1 MRKVIELLGFKRRLG
16 TGWLL
21 LTLFL
26 IVPLVGLASL
36 APGQEGVAR
45 GKMSAAPPS
54 PDRWEPEQYEAQ
66 EEALLDARVQQYMRG
81 HRAEVFGV
89 RQVRDQ
95 YTRASRACVQADCWL
110 VEIYLWDENSTVLAI
125 VNVETDEVLDVLYQ
139 PGIRPGIPAR
149 LEERAL
155 EIAFN
160 DPEVIRVLGYR
171 PTASPWSPMVSGL
184 TGTDCNGGHLCVAIL
199 FEVDKYLLWA
209 IVDLTDEAME
219 GISWTN
225 VPGAAR
231 PPEANTASVSGGC
244 PAPSDGPYQRDG
256 WSLEHS
262 VTGTDGLRV
271 ANVSYQGQMVMTSAK
286 IAHWNV
292 EYPENSYSWPGFQ
305 DIPGCSSVAFQI
317 APYGETEIRDLSA
330 NGQYVGFEVV
340 QDFRMGNWG
349 YPCNYRYEQHMQFF
363 TDGRFRVVGGAY
375 GQGCAATGIYRAMMR
390 IDLAVNGDQGD
401 SLAYWNGN
409 NWVTQPTEAQFG
421 PNSLVNSKG
430 YGWRVTDQ
438 SGVGYYV
445 EPGRGQFGDGGR
457 GDNEN
462 LFVLLHK
469 PDQEGDTTDWGG
481 WGDHT
486 TAGPKAEW
494 VNNEPVEN
502 QNIVLWYIP
511 QMTTQVSALQ
521 ANSEADYYCW
531 TVSPSQ
537 QQPAQPF
544 PCFAGPMFVPIS
556 LGGSPTPT
564 RTSTPTN
571 TPTVTVTGT
580 PPTSTPTITGTPP
593 TSTPTRTPSATPTG
607 TPSMTPSPTR
617 TLTATPGAPTEPKVY
632 LPIILQNGDEE
643 IRR

>member
-1 MRKVIELLGFKRRLG
+1 VKKAIELLGFKRRLG

-45 GKMSAAPPS
+45 GKFAAAPPS

-66 EEALLDARVQQYMRG
+66 EEALLDARVRQYMRG

-89 RQVRDQ
+89 RQVGDQ
-95 YTRASRACVQADCWL
+95 YTHASRACADADCRQ
-110 VEIYLWDENSTVLAI
+110 VEIYLWDENATVLAI

-139 PGIRPGIPAR
+139 PGLRPGIPAR
-149 LEERAL
+149 LEEQAL

-184 TGTDCNGGHLCVAIL
+184 TGTDCDRGHLCVAVL
-199 FEVDKYLLWA
+199 FNADKYLLWA
-209 IVDLTDEAME
+209 VVDLTDEAME

-225 VPGAAR
+225 VPGAES
-231 PPEANTASVSGGC
+231 PPEASAESASGGGC
-244 PAPSDGPYQRDG
+244 PAPSDGPFQRDG

-262 VTGTDGLRV
+262 VTGTDGLRLS
-271 ANVSYQGQMVMTSAK
+271 NVSYQGQMVMTSAK

-305 DIPGCSSVAFQI
+305 DAPGCLYGGGGYPI
-317 APYGETEIRDLSA
+317 APYSETEIRDLLV

-349 YPCNYRYEQHMQFF
+349 YQCNYRYEQHMQFF
-363 TDGRFRVVGGAY
+363 TNGRFRVVGGAF
-375 GQGCAATGIYRAMMR
+375 GQGCAGTGVYRAMMR
-390 IDLAVNGDQGD
+390 IDLAVRGDAGD

-409 NWVTQPTEAQFG
+409 GWATQPTEARFG
-421 PNSLVNSKG
+421 PNSPLNSEG

-438 SGVGYYV
+438 SGAGYYV
-445 EPGRGQFGDGGR
+445 EPGRGQFGDAGQ

-462 LFVLLHK
+462 LFVLQHK
-469 PDQEGDTTDWGG
+469 AAEGDTDLGVWGNYAS
-481 WGDHT
+481 D
-486 TAGPKAEW
+486 GPEASW

-502 QNIVLWYIP
+502 QNIVLWYVP
-511 QMTTQVSALQ
+511 QMTTDATALQ
-521 ANSEADYYCW
+521 AAEGEAAYYCW
-531 TVSPSQ
+531 TVTPASSA
-537 QQPAQPF
+537 QQPKAY

-556 LGGSPTPT
+556 AGGSPTPTPT
-564 RTSTPTN
+564 RTSTPTLTS
-571 TPTVTVTGT
+571 TPTVTGT

-593 TSTPTRTPSATPTG
+593 TSTPTLTRTPDL
-607 TPSMTPSPTR
+607 TPSPTR
-617 TLTATPGAPTEPKVY
+617 TLTATPDGQPPRNLY
-632 LPIILQNGDEE
+632 LPILMKNGN
-643 IRR
+643 